1 MTLAELVAAA
11 KNEVPDCSALR
22 IWGADIFRP
31 GDLVYA
37 VKSVAARGDTLRVEL
52 FLALDNSTD
61 VVEVDAPEGGRIMK
75 ASLKISRAAAVRWN
89 GERRSRPP
97 GSMDPALHL
106 GN

>member
-11 KNEVPDCSALR
+11 KTEVPDCSTLR
-22 IWGADIFRP
+22 IWGANIFRP
-31 GDLVYA
+31 GDIVYA
-37 VKSVAARGDTLRVEL
+37 VKSITARGDTLRVEL

-61 VVEVDAPEGGRIMK
+61 VVEVDAPEGGKIK
-75 ASLKISRAAAVRWN
+75 SASLKIARAAAVRWN
-89 GERRSRPP
+89 GEPRSKPP